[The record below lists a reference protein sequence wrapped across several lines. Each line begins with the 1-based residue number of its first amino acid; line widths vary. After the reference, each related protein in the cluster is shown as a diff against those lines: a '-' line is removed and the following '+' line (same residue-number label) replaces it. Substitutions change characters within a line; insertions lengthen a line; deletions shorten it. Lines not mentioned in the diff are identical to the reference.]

1 MLCICPFGTVH
12 QNIVHCSIMQVDIDT
27 IVGLIVHEY
36 YNQNAVSKKTMSRQK
51 LPCTRCGTHV
61 ASTWRPGPCG
71 TSSLCNTCGVMYM
84 DRCTRPRMVDLVI
97 DEGRCVWMARHQD
110 TLQWY
115 EDREADIKDK
125 RVVTWVRQEK
135 ERNAYVESKKR
146 KFVDM

>member
-1 MLCICPFGTVH
+1 MVYII
-12 QNIVHCSIMQVDIDT
+12 NSMQLDA
-27 IVGLIVHEY
+27 IVGLIIQEY
-36 YNQNAVSKKTMSRQK
+36 YKHNVIDKKIMSRQK

-84 DRCTRPRMVDLVI
+84 VRNNRPRMVDLVM
-97 DEGRCVWMARHQD
+97 DENRCVWMARHQD

-125 RVVTWVRQEK
+125 RVSTWVRQEK

>member
-1 MLCICPFGTVH
+1 MLCICTFGAQECV
-12 QNIVHCSIMQVDIDT
+12 VRCSIMQVDIDT

-84 DRCTRPRMVDLVI
+84 DRCTRPRMVDLVM

>member
-1 MLCICPFGTVH
+1 
-12 QNIVHCSIMQVDIDT
+12 MQLDA
-27 IVGLIVHEY
+27 IVGLIIQEY
-36 YNQNAVSKKTMSRQK
+36 YKHNVMDKKIMSRQK
-51 LPCTRCGTHV
+51 LPCTRCGTHL

-84 DRCTRPRMVDLVI
+84 VRNNRPRMVDLVM
-97 DEGRCVWMARHQD
+97 DENRCVWMARHPE

-125 RVVTWVRQEK
+125 RVSTWVRQEK
-135 ERNAYVESKKR
+135 ERIAYVESKKR